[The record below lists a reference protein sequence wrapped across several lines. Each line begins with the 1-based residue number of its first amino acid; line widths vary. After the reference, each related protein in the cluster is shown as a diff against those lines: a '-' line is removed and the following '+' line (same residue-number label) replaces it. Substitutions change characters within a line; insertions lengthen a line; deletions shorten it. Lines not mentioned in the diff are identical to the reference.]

1 MELWFSQKLLKWYRL
16 NKRDLPWRH
25 EKDPYKIWISEI
37 ILQQTQVAQGLAY
50 YHRFINQYPLVKNLA
65 AAKEDEVMKLWQGLG
80 YYSRARNLH
89 ETAKIITKQYKGIFP
104 SNFDQIK
111 ELKGIGDYTAS
122 AIASFAFDLPY
133 AVLDGNVY
141 RLLSRLFGIKTAIDT
156 PAAKK
161 EFTAIAN
168 SLLDKKRPAEHNQA
182 IMEFGSQYCKPVNPN
197 CSDCIFNAKCVAFNE
212 GLVGDLPYKSKKIKV
227 KKRYFNYFVLIDK
240 HNEILIEKRTS
251 KDIWQSL
258 YQFPL
263 IETNKVTSLET
274 LLKSSQTKDLL
285 LDKFAALNISKPYK
299 HVLTHQLL
307 YAQFYVFKRQSKHSS
322 KLEKIN
328 IQNLTSLAFP
338 RLIELFINDHN
349 LEEIN

>member
-1 MELWFSQKLLKWYRL
+1 MELWFSQKLLKWYRV

-50 YHRFINQYPLVKNLA
+50 YHRFINQYPIVKNLA

-89 ETAKIITKQYKGIFP
+89 ETAKIITKQYKGKFP
-104 SNFDQIK
+104 SDFEQIK
-111 ELKGIGDYTAS
+111 KLKGIGDYTAA

-161 EFTAIAN
+161 EFTILAN
-168 SLLDKKRPAEHNQA
+168 SLLDKKRTAEHNQA
-182 IMEFGSQYCKPVNPN
+182 IMEFGSQHCKPIHPN
-197 CSDCIFNAKCVAFNE
+197 CENCIFTSKCVAFNE
-212 GLVGDLPYKSKKIKV
+212 GIVGELPYKSKKIKV
-227 KKRYFNYFVLIDK
+227 KKRYFNYFILIDK
-240 HNEILIEKRTS
+240 NNNIIVEKRGS

-263 IETNKVTSLET
+263 IETTNITDLET
-274 LLKSSQTKDLL
+274 LLKSSQAKDLL
-285 LDKFAALNISKPYK
+285 LHQYNVLHISKPYK

-307 YAQFYVFKRQSKHSS
+307 FAQFYVLKHSSKHSS

-328 IQNLTSLAFP
+328 LQNLTSLAFP

-349 LEEIN
+349 LEEII